1 MHSLPEEKKQVFMS
15 QTSET
20 EGNFEKRKFLKNNW
34 IYKNCVKLLENIS
47 ANGQRNSIFQNQTDK
62 EKSIILKV
70 KANWLKSNK
79 ENKVNSTSI
88 E

>member
-1 MHSLPEEKKQVFMS
+1 M
-15 QTSET
+15 
-20 EGNFEKRKFLKNNW
+20 
-34 IYKNCVKLLENIS
+34 KLLENIS
-47 ANGQRNSIFQNQTDK
+47 ANGQQNSIFQNQTDK

-79 ENKVNSTSI
+79 ENEVNSTSI